1 MKALQFR
8 RSEAR
13 YAAANL
19 ASRLR
24 PGAGATR
31 GPLHLVDALDPP
43 DLPTPDWV
51 RLTPRL
57 SGICGSDL
65 STVEGHASPYFED
78 LVSFPFI
85 PGHEVLAV
93 DDEDR
98 RVVVEPVLGHEARG
112 FAPPFDGAA
121 PGDGDD
127 YRHLVAG
134 DLEPGLQTGYC
145 TDAGGGWATE
155 MVAHPSQLHAVPD
168 ALSDHAAVVIEPA
181 AGGVH
186 AALKARAGADTT
198 VAIIGAGTMG
208 LVTAAALTHFTPP
221 GRMIVAAK
229 YSHQRD
235 LARAFGAD
243 EVATPDELTRAVRRA
258 TGSFMIGPRLS
269 GGADVVVDAVGTAA
283 SLTQAIGICRPRGR
297 VVLLGMPGTVRVD
310 LTPLWHRE
318 TELVGA
324 YTYGTETLPDGRT
337 ASSFSLAMELA
348 AALPLDQLVSARYPL
363 HRYEDAIR
371 HAAEAGPRG
380 GVKIVF
386 EPTA

>member
-31 GPLHLVDALDPP
+31 GPLRLVNHADPP
-43 DLPTPDWV
+43 ELPTAEWV

-65 STVEGHASPYFED
+65 STVDGHASPYFED

-85 PGHEVLAV
+85 PGHEVLA
-93 DDEDR
+93 EDGDGTR
-98 RVVVEPVLGHEARG
+98 IAVEPVLGHEARG
-112 FAPPFDGAA
+112 FTPPFEGAA
-121 PGDGDD
+121 PGDGVDI
-127 YRHLVAG
+127 RHLVAG
-134 DLEPGLQTGYC
+134 DLKPGIQTGYC

-155 MVAHPSQLHAVPD
+155 MVAHPSQMHVVPD
-168 ALSDHAAVVIEPA
+168 SLSDAAAVMLEPA

-186 AALKARAGADTT
+186 AALRAGVDGGST

-208 LVTAAALTHFTPP
+208 LVTAAALMHFTPAD
-221 GRMIVAAK
+221 RLIMAAK
-229 YSHQRD
+229 YPHQRE
-235 LARAFGAD
+235 LARRFGAHD
-243 EVATPDELTRAVRRA
+243 VVAPDELARSVRRS
-258 TGSFMIGPRLS
+258 TGSFMVGSRLS
-269 GGADVVVDAVGTAA
+269 GGADVVIDAVGTSD
-283 SLTQAIGICRPRGR
+283 SLTQALGICRPRGR
-297 VVLLGMPGTVRVD
+297 VVMLGMPGTVRVD

-324 YTYGTETLPDGRT
+324 YTYGTETLPDGRR
-337 ASSFSLAMELA
+337 ASSFALAMELA
-348 AALPLDQLVSARYPL
+348 EALPLEALVSASYPL
-363 HRYEDAIR
+363 DRYEEAIR
-371 HAAEAGPRG
+371 HAAEAGRRG

>member
-8 RSEAR
+8 RSEVR

-31 GPLHLVDALDPP
+31 GPLRLVDPLDPP
-43 DLPTPDWV
+43 ELPAPDWI
-51 RLTPRL
+51 RLSPRL

-93 DDEDR
+93 DEHDR

-155 MVAHPSQLHAVPD
+155 MVAHPSQLHVVPD
-168 ALSDHAAVVIEPA
+168 ALSDDAAVLLEPA

-186 AALKARAGADTT
+186 AALKARADADTT

-229 YSHQRD
+229 YPRQRE
-235 LARAFGAD
+235 LARALGAD
-243 EVATPDELTRAVRRA
+243 EVVQPEELARAVRRA

-269 GGADVVVDAVGTAA
+269 GGADVVIDAVGTAA

-324 YTYGTETLPDGRT
+324 YTYGTETLPDGRS

-348 AALPLDQLVSARYPL
+348 AALPLADLVSARYPL
-363 HRYEDAIR
+363 DRYEDAIR